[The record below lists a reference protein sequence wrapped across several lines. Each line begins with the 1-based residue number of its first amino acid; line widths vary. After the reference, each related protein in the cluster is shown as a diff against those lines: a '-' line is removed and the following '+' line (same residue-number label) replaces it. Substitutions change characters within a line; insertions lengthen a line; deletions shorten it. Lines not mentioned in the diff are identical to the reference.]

1 MAEPASE
8 DVESRVLVLAPTGRD
23 AALARRVLEDSGIR
37 AEICDDIEALR
48 REIQA
53 GAGAVLLTEDA
64 LDSRAAEQLAETFQ
78 TQLSWS
84 DLALLLFSS
93 SASKE
98 SPSSPLRRLGAFANV
113 VLLDR
118 PTHKATLISAVRS
131 ALRARRRQ
139 YEVRD
144 LLLELNQGVR
154 GRDQFLAMLGHE
166 LRNPLGAILAA
177 VQLMEQRDTHAFAG
191 EREVILR
198 QTRLVSR
205 LVDDLLDVSRV
216 TSGRISLEREAT
228 DLRDLVSR
236 CFNNQAAAA
245 SARGID
251 LLLTADITVV
261 TLGDPVR
268 LEQVVNNLLANAIK
282 YTPRGGRV
290 EVTVRREGSI
300 GVLQVRDTGV
310 GITADIL
317 PRVFDLFTQAKS
329 TLARSE
335 GGLGIGLTLVR
346 SLVAL
351 HGGSVSAESVGPGK
365 GSTFTVRLPIQ
376 AAEVLRKSSSP
387 VEAAP
392 SRRRQI
398 LLVEDNP
405 DMRESLKSLLEEV
418 GHDVRA
424 ASNGVEGVEL
434 ALASAPDIALV
445 DIGIPLLDGYG
456 VARRLRQARGDSILL
471 VALTG
476 YGMPDDRRQA
486 LEAGF
491 DAHLTKPIT
500 VDAILALLRRSE
512 SGRPPEQAPAG
523 PS

>member
-8 DVESRVLVLAPTGRD
+8 GLESRVLVLAPTGRD
-23 AALARRVLEDSGIR
+23 AALARRVLEESGIR
-37 AEICDDIEALR
+37 AQTCGDLEELR
-48 REIQA
+48 REIQN

-64 LDSRAAEQLAETFQ
+64 LNSRAVEALAEIFR

-93 SASKE
+93 SAANAE
-98 SPSSPLRRLGAFANV
+98 FFYSPLHRLGAFANV

-144 LLLELNQGVR
+144 LLFELKQGVR
-154 GRDQFLAMLGHE
+154 DRDQFLAMLSHE
-166 LRNPLGAILAA
+166 LRNPLGVILAA
-177 VQLMEQRDTHAFAG
+177 VQLMEQRDTQAFAG

-216 TSGRISLEREAT
+216 TSGRISLEREAI

-236 CFNNQAAAA
+236 CVQSQAAVA

-251 LLLTADITVV
+251 LVLSAESPIV
-261 TLGDPVR
+261 TPGDPVR
-268 LEQVVNNLLANAIK
+268 LDQVVNNLLANAVK

-290 EVTVRREGSI
+290 EVRLRREGRI
-300 GVLQVRDTGV
+300 GELRVRDTGV
-310 GITADIL
+310 GITPDIL

-329 TLARSE
+329 TLERSE

-346 SLVAL
+346 RLVEL
-351 HGGSVSAESVGPGK
+351 HGGSAAAESEGPGK
-365 GSTFTVRLPIQ
+365 GSTFTVRLPIH
-376 AAEVLRKSSSP
+376 AAEVARKSSSL
-387 VEAAP
+387 VETVP
-392 SRRRQI
+392 PRRRQI

-405 DMRESLKSLLEEV
+405 DMRESLKRLLEEV

-424 ASNGVEGVEL
+424 ASNGVEGVEV
-434 ALASAPDIALV
+434 ALASSPEIALV
-445 DIGIPLLDGYG
+445 DIGIPLLDGYR

-500 VDAILALLRRSE
+500 VDAILDLLRRSE
-512 SGRPPEQAPAG
+512 AG
-523 PS
+523 